1 MYEPGHYKNGLIVGY
16 EHIGK
21 EGEIGILQ
29 EAGNKPEVDLT
40 NFF

>member
-1 MYEPGHYKNGLIVGY
+1 MLVVVY

-21 EGEIGILQ
+21 ESEIGISQ